1 VCNLLWVDRRKCLLF
16 AHAGTLLPLFVADIR
31 VSDLRPFERRI
42 VDLLAAALLE
52 EGLPVNVLGRLE
64 PSEVRLAKTAS
75 KQVLGV
81 MNQVALD
88 IGWHVGQ
95 AGGLCNVEVDELNRH
110 LRRSLHTKNG
120 DYRIP
125 LELVH
130 KRLRGRR

>member
-1 VCNLLWVDRRKCLLF
+1 
-16 AHAGTLLPLFVADIR
+16 LPLFVADIR

-42 VDLLAAALLE
+42 VDCSRLRCSRRGYRSTCSAAS
-52 EGLPVNVLGRLE
+52 NR
-64 PSEVRLAKTAS
+64 AKSGSPRRRANRYS
-75 KQVLGV
+75 GF

>member
-1 VCNLLWVDRRKCLLF
+1 
-16 AHAGTLLPLFVADIR
+16 
-31 VSDLRPFERRI
+31 
-42 VDLLAAALLE
+42 
-52 EGLPVNVLGRLE
+52 
-64 PSEVRLAKTAS
+64 
-75 KQVLGV
+75 